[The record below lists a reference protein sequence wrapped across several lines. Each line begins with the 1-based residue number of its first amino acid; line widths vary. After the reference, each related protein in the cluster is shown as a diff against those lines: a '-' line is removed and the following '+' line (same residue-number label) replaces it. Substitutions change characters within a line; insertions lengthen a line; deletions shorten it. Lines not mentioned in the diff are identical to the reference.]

1 MWGAVRRWCVM
12 ADSAIVIVAML
23 AVIYLPLVAL
33 VVVIT
38 RNPER
43 R

>member
-1 MWGAVRRWCVM
+1 VRRWCVM

-38 RNPER
+38 RNAER